1 MKRTAINSSDDFT
14 DKETTVMI
22 FTEGTVL
29 GPRRLI
35 DHFNHAGYV
44 PIKNCIVKIKNWE
57 HDGARIVYLTSGRRE
72 SSVQSIRALLIK
84 YGFPGTYLYYRSRGE
99 RYKDIVETIKPDILV
114 EDNCKS
120 IGGRWQ
126 MSITYVDKKIKAKIK
141 SVVVNEFQGIDLLPD
156 SLSELLAFKK
166 GDAPGPLPRS
176 VTNDPV

>member
-1 MKRTAINSSDDFT
+1 MKRLAIHNSGDAA
-14 DKETTVMI
+14 DKKLTVMI

-35 DHFNHAGYV
+35 DHFNHARYV
-44 PIKNCIVKIKNWE
+44 PIKNCVAKISNWD

-72 SSVQSIRALLIK
+72 SSAQSIRALLIK
-84 YGFPGTYLYYRSRGE
+84 YGFPGTFLYYRSRGE

-126 MSITYVDKKIKAKIK
+126 MSITYVDEKIKDKIK

-156 SLSELLAFKK
+156 RLSELPDYKPTGGK
-166 GDAPGPLPRS
+166 
-176 VTNDPV
+176 